1 MERVPGAS
9 DAAGR
14 DVGSLPETSPPS
26 PRGLYIPGI
35 PAKNQPAMPAP
46 AKQHPAPDRRA
57 SLETPSGPPGPGYNG
72 KSYKMGLYTY
82 RGEEGRL
89 GKWGLHISDLTWL
102 THEYLLVLRK
112 EKSGSLSFIKRQGS
126 QALLWKLR
134 TKPARMELCRLRRQ
148 HPRKIS

>member
-1 MERVPGAS
+1 
-9 DAAGR
+9 
-14 DVGSLPETSPPS
+14 
-26 PRGLYIPGI
+26 
-35 PAKNQPAMPAP
+35 
-46 AKQHPAPDRRA
+46 
-57 SLETPSGPPGPGYNG
+57 
-72 KSYKMGLYTY
+72 MGLYTY
-82 RGEEGRL
+82 RGEEGWL

-126 QALLWKLR
+126 RALLWKLR